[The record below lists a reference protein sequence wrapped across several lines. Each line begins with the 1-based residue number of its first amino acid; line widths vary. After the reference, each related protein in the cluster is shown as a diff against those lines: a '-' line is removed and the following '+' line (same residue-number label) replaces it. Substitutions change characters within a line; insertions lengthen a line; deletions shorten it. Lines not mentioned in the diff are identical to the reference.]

1 MAAIIPSLHSQF
13 HRPSSKYHCRSYSP
27 LKKQEHQKDRT
38 RNYDLTLEELVGLSM
53 KFYGPLRTRGEEIRK
68 QTEGKLILWEHVELL
83 EATIA
88 LGIEKFNI
96 RLLQGQAHIVSTFF
110 PRGINLQRRVLET
123 LVEF

>member
-1 MAAIIPSLHSQF
+1 M
-13 HRPSSKYHCRSYSP
+13 
-27 LKKQEHQKDRT
+27 
-38 RNYDLTLEELVGLSM
+38 GLSM
-53 KFYGPLRTRGEEIRK
+53 KFYGPLRPRGEEIRK